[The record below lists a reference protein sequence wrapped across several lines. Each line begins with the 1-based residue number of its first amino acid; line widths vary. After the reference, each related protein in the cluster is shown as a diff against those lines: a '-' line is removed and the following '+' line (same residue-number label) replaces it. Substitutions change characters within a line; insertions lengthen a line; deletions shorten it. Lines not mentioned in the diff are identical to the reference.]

1 MERLKNMSLKKAFFT
16 ITALFFLAA
25 TLLCF
30 VPVIYFVPLD
40 SDSGGTAILLNS
52 DGSDGGLT
60 AGTNT
65 QNSGQ
70 NTKWYAGMI
79 SVLYIGLP
87 VLSYVAALLLSAIVF
102 YHLKL
107 KRPLAILQNGAERIK
122 RHDLD
127 FTIEKNADD
136 ELGELCDAFETM
148 RLELLKSNRESW
160 RQMEERKRLNAAF
173 SHDLRNPVTVLKGSA
188 AMLQKSFDEGS
199 LMTESAGENISLLK
213 QYTGR
218 IENYIEAMT
227 TAQKLEDLKF
237 NPGPANWPI
246 LAKELESS
254 LSILGAN
261 EGKEIVF
268 SYNNEARQIDVDKY
282 IIHNTAENLT
292 SNALRHAKETVG
304 ITLSCGIDRIIIIV
318 SDDGPGFS
326 ADTLSKGA
334 VPFLHDENSGQGAH
348 FGMGL
353 YICHLLCEKHGG
365 SLTLENCPG
374 GAKTTATFYF

>member
-1 MERLKNMSLKKAFFT
+1 MERLRNMSLKKAFFT
-16 ITALFFLAA
+16 ITAAFFLAA
-25 TLLCF
+25 TLLCIM
-30 VPVIYFVPLD
+30 PMIYFAPLD
-40 SDSGGTAILLNS
+40 KDS
-52 DGSDGGLT
+52 DGAIISLNSDGGLT
-60 AGTNT
+60 TDIDT
-65 QNSGQ
+65 QDTEQNGQ
-70 NTKWYAGMI
+70 ARIIN
-79 SVLYIGLP
+79 VLQIGLP
-87 VLSYVAALLLSAIVF
+87 VLSYVAALLLSSIVF
-102 YHLKL
+102 YRLKL
-107 KRPLAILQNGAERIK
+107 KKPLAILQEGAERIM

-127 FTIEKNADD
+127 FTIEKNAND

-148 RLELLKSNRESW
+148 RLELLKSNRELW

-199 LMTESAGENISLLK
+199 LMEENVGETISLLK

-237 NPGPANWPI
+237 SPQPAKWSV
-246 LAKELESS
+246 LVKELESS

-261 EGKEIVF
+261 EGKEVVF
-268 SYNNEARQIDVDKY
+268 SYDGEDRQINVDKY

-292 SNALRHAKETVG
+292 NNALRYAKEKVS
-304 ITLSCGIDRIIIIV
+304 IALSCDLGKIIINV
-318 SDDGPGFS
+318 SDDGNGFS
-326 ADTLSKGA
+326 TDTLNKGT
-334 VPFLHDENSGQGAH
+334 VPFLHDANTEQGAH

-365 SLTLENCPG
+365 SLALENCPG
-374 GAKTTATFYF
+374 GAKTTAVFYF